1 VKTEKLVPSIVRTDK
16 TYQYHAHSNYKSQ
29 NETPRNFIPKL
40 ETELH
45 ERLRQN
51 AWSMKKLQSSIA
63 VEERRGNKMAKKRT
77 RRGSERKTDKSNPK
91 GNGNA
96 GSGVTSNLENKI
108 FIL

>member
-16 TYQYHAHSNYKSQ
+16 TYQYHVHSNYKSQ

-51 AWSMKKLQSSIA
+51 AWSMKKLQPSIA
-63 VEERRGNKMAKKRT
+63 AEERRGET
-77 RRGSERKTDKSNPK
+77 RWRRSAREEEVK
-91 GNGNA
+91 GNA
-96 GSGVTSNLENKI
+96 GSGVTSKLENKI